1 MINTSLPSKSIENIY
16 WEHFSS
22 IKVLHKV
29 GQTSEFHVL
38 LAKPPDM
45 AKCYH
50 QILASTPPIKLSSY
64 FQDQGVCLST
74 RWKYLKS
81 PGDSRESY
89 H

>member
-29 GQTSEFHVL
+29 GQTSESNVL
-38 LAKPPDM
+38 LAKPPDI
-45 AKCYH
+45 AKCYN
-50 QILASTPPIKLSSY
+50 QIFVPTPPIKLSSY

-74 RWKYLKS
+74 RWKYL
-81 PGDSRESY
+81 
-89 H
+89 

>member
-29 GQTSEFHVL
+29 GQTSKSNVL

-50 QILASTPPIKLSSY
+50 QIFVCVYSSNKIVILLPGSGSLS
-64 FQDQGVCLST
+64 
-74 RWKYLKS
+74 
-81 PGDSRESY
+81 
-89 H
+89 